1 MILLNSDDVK
11 IFKADTMA
19 IKDDKLEFQQT
30 ATKKL
35 ILNESDVFELMEYT
49 NYYDNE
55 VYAVQW
61 RTEIDEFP
69 YTMIHAVTI
78 SKEQYQQLKEYLKT
92 KGRLNYSTSKIVCV
106 NEDETDSVTHT
117 VQIYRYRSK

>member
-19 IKDDKLEFQQT
+19 IKDDKLEFQQNV
-30 ATKKL
+30 TKKL
-35 ILNESDVFELMEYT
+35 ILNESEVFELMEYT
-49 NYYDNE
+49 NYYDNI

-61 RTEIDEFP
+61 RTEVDEFP

-78 SKEQYQQLKEYLKT
+78 SKKQYQQLKEYLKT
-92 KGRLNYSTSKIVCV
+92 KGRLNYSTSNLAYIRLI
-106 NEDETDSVTHT
+106 E
-117 VQIYRYRSK
+117 